1 MRNSL
6 SNYIIAFF
14 AVLISISLGIFT
26 GIDEVRNG
34 IILSFIIHWILF
46 IPAYIFKTEK
56 FYDLTGSVSY
66 ITILLYVLISSNG
79 VKLNHSWNFND
90 FENWIASG
98 NLGNIILTSLII
110 LWTIRLGTFLFLRIK
125 KAGEDKRFRE
135 IKKSFSWFFMAFT
148 ISGMWVSI
156 CTICA
161 LTGISNGIKLTG
173 VTYAGILTF
182 IIGITIE
189 IISDNQKTNF
199 RKIEDN
205 KDRFITTGLW
215 KYSRHPNYLGEI
227 ILWTGVAT
235 ISYSSL
241 EVYQM
246 FTLISPIFTYLLLV
260 HVSGINLLEK
270 SGEKKWGHL
279 DEYKVYKEK
288 TPRLFLFF

>member
-1 MRNSL
+1 MKNSL
-6 SNYIIAFF
+6 LNYIISFV
-14 AVLISISLGIFT
+14 AVLISVSLGILT

-34 IILSFIIHWILF
+34 IILSFIIHWLLF
-46 IPAYIFKTEK
+46 IPAYVFKTEK
-56 FYDLTGSVSY
+56 FYDLTGTISY
-66 ITILLYVLISSNG
+66 ISIVLYVLLSSTDG
-79 VKLNHSWNFND
+79 
-90 FENWIASG
+90 II
-98 NLGNIILTSLII
+98 NLGNMIVSSLII
-110 LWTIRLGTFLFLRIK
+110 IWTLRLGTFLFTRIK

-161 LTGISNGIKLTG
+161 LTGISNGIELTG
-173 VTYAGILTF
+173 VTYIGVIIF
-182 IIGITIE
+182 IIGFALE

-199 RKIEDN
+199 RKIEYN
-205 KDRFITTGLW
+205 KDKFITTGLW

-227 ILWTGVAT
+227 VLWTGVAI

-246 FTLISPIFTYLLLV
+246 FTLVSPIFTYLLLV
-260 HVSGINLLEK
+260 NVSGINLLEK

-279 DEYKVYKEK
+279 DSYKSYKEN
-288 TPRLFLFF
+288 TPRLIGFL

>member
-1 MRNSL
+1 MKNSL
-6 SNYIIAFF
+6 FNYMIAFF
-14 AVLISISLGIFT
+14 AVLISVSFGILT

-34 IILSFIIHWILF
+34 IILSFIIHWSLF
-46 IPAYIFKTEK
+46 IPAFIFKTEK
-56 FYDLTGSVSY
+56 FYDLTGTISY
-66 ITILLYVLISSNG
+66 ISIVLYVLLSSSNG
-79 VKLNHSWNFND
+79 ISNF
-90 FENWIASG
+90 
-98 NLGNIILTSLII
+98 GNIIVSSLII
-110 LWTIRLGTFLFLRIK
+110 LWSLRLGTFLFIRIK

-161 LTGISNGIKLTG
+161 LTGISNGIELTG
-173 VTYAGILTF
+173 VTYIGVIIF
-182 IIGITIE
+182 IIGFTLE

-199 RKIEDN
+199 RKIEYN
-205 KDRFITTGLW
+205 KDKFITTGLW

-227 ILWTGVAT
+227 VLWTGVAI

-246 FTLISPIFTYLLLV
+246 FTLVSPIFTYLLLV
-260 HVSGINLLEK
+260 NVSGINLLEK

-279 DEYKVYKEK
+279 ESYKIYKK
-288 TPRLFLFF
+288 NTPRLIGFL

>member
-79 VKLNHSWNFND
+79 VKLNLSWNFND
-90 FENWIASG
+90 FENWVANG

-110 LWTIRLGTFLFLRIK
+110 LWSIRLGTFLFLRIK

-161 LTGISNGIKLTG
+161 LTGISNGIELTG
-173 VTYAGILTF
+173 VTYAGILIF
-182 IIGITIE
+182 IIGFAIE

-199 RKIEDN
+199 RKIEGN

-227 ILWTGVAT
+227 ILWTGVAI
-235 ISYSSL
+235 ISFSSL
-241 EVYQM
+241 ELYQM
-246 FTLISPIFTYLLLV
+246 FTLISPLFTYLLLV

-288 TPRLFLFF
+288 TPRLFLFL

>member
-1 MRNSL
+1 MKNSL
-6 SNYIIAFF
+6 LNYIISFV
-14 AVLISISLGIFT
+14 AVLISVSLGILT

-34 IILSFIIHWILF
+34 IILSFIIHWLLF
-46 IPAYIFKTEK
+46 IPAYVFKTEK
-56 FYDLTGSVSY
+56 FYDLTGTISY
-66 ITILLYVLISSNG
+66 ISIVLYVLLSSTDG
-79 VKLNHSWNFND
+79 IINF
-90 FENWIASG
+90 G
-98 NLGNIILTSLII
+98 NMIVSSLII
-110 LWTIRLGTFLFLRIK
+110 MWTIRLGTFLFTRIK

-161 LTGISNGIKLTG
+161 LTGISNGIELTG
-173 VTYAGILTF
+173 VTYIGVIIF
-182 IIGITIE
+182 IIGFALE

-199 RKIEDN
+199 RKIEYN
-205 KDRFITTGLW
+205 KDKFITTGLW

-227 ILWTGVAT
+227 VLWTGVAI

-246 FTLISPIFTYLLLV
+246 FTLVSPIFTYLLLV
-260 HVSGINLLEK
+260 NVSGINLLEK

-279 DEYKVYKEK
+279 ESYKIYKK
-288 TPRLFLFF
+288 NTPRLIGFL